1 MGTCPAIV
9 SAAVVLIVHPAV
21 VPTVT
26 SPPGPY
32 ALGISSPTP
41 LAAIS
46 TDLPAETIRAA
57 IWGGKFASSL
67 EEALGR
73 VLDRL
78 LVLKRSQGSA
88 LLGIELTVATAVG
101 VIGAE
106 TDLRGLDTHW
116 DVGGSDVHDSKA
128 TADGLVTLVEAVGG
142 SEERGD
148 GCESQGEE

>member
-1 MGTCPAIV
+1 M
-9 SAAVVLIVHPAV
+9 LIVHPAV

-26 SPPGPY
+26 SPPGPC

-41 LAAIS
+41 LAALS

-57 IWGGKFASSL
+57 VWGGECASSL
-67 EEALGR
+67 EEVFGN

-88 LLGIELTVATAVG
+88 LLGIELTAATAVG
-101 VIGAE
+101 VVGTE
-106 TDLRGLDTHW
+106 TDVRCLDTLW
-116 DVGGSDVHDSKA
+116 DVGGTDVHDSKA
-128 TADGLVTLVEAVGG
+128 TADSFVTLVEAVDR
-142 SEERGD
+142 SDERGD